1 MYAVEIAGLSEY
13 YGKAGGVVDLDLTVE
28 EGEFFGFIGSN
39 GAGLGN
45 ATMLY
50 FVNIDA
56 SYSEKAEKLKYFTP
70 FAYGEGSE
78 ILNSGV
84 LDWKPILIGMAF
96 AAVCVAIAY
105 RQYGRKD
112 IQ

>member
-56 SYSEKAEKLKYFTP
+56 SYSEKAKSSNTSRPLPTARGPRSSIAAFLT
-70 FAYGEGSE
+70 GSR
-78 ILNSGV
+78 S
-84 LDWKPILIGMAF
+84 
-96 AAVCVAIAY
+96 
-105 RQYGRKD
+105 
-112 IQ
+112 